1 MFSNKGIQTI
11 WEEPFPQEI
20 EEPTDSYTEDPTWAP
35 TETESDLQQMEE
47 DTEDSP
53 QLNMEEMEEQY
64 QQLGEDDIEAEN
76 PNPRYS
82 IHEV

>member
-1 MFSNKGIQTI
+1 M
-11 WEEPFPQEI
+11 EEI
-20 EEPTDSYTEDPTWAP
+20 EEEI
-35 TETESDLQQMEE
+35 QQMGE

-53 QLNMEEMEEQY
+53 QTNMEEMEEQY
-64 QQLGEDDIEAEN
+64 QQLGEDDIEAGI